1 MKSLIRSSIFL
12 FILFLTNCKTDK
24 SQLTGYDIEL
34 FKETPVW
41 ELAKAVEEE
50 NVNKIEE
57 IVNLGKLNVD
67 YIDPKLGMNLLNW
80 AVFNDKLKSTKILAE
95 LGASPN
101 IKDNMGVTALIEAS
115 TKLDNTSYLKILIE
129 NGASINQVCRIDNS
143 FYTTALMEAA
153 KFKLENVKILID
165 AGAEINFRD
174 THNYQTSLSAALISD
189 RIEIVEYLLYKG
201 ANYKDPLAKWDG
213 KYISISNFLR
223 DLKFELDS
231 KEYKVKMRVVDFLNK
246 NGIDYWQEPISR
258 VTMEEIKRD
267 HPNDWENYLNKY

>member
-1 MKSLIRSSIFL
+1 MKSLIKSSILL

-24 SQLTGYDIEL
+24 RQFTGYDIEL

-231 KEYKVKMRVVDFLNK
+231 KEYKVKMRVVDFLYK

-267 HPNDWENYLNKY
+267 HPNDWENYLKKY